1 MPPSAHIAGIPVEE
15 TLLSFGPV
23 LLAVL
28 AAASASAAQ
37 RQRRIRARLR
47 SIRSFRRPKRRSADP
62 GSG

>member
-1 MPPSAHIAGIPVEE
+1 MPLSAHIAGIPVEE

-28 AAASASAAQ
+28 AAAAASVAQ
-37 RQRRIRARLR
+37 RRRRIGAWLR
-47 SIRSFRRPKRRSADP
+47 SMRIGRRKRSADP

>member
-1 MPPSAHIAGIPVEE
+1 MPLSAHIAGIPVEE

-37 RQRRIRARLR
+37 RRRRIGARLR
-47 SIRSFRRPKRRSADP
+47 SMRIGRRKRGADP

>member
-1 MPPSAHIAGIPVEE
+1 MPLSAHIAGIPVEE

-28 AAASASAAQ
+28 AAASAAAAQ
-37 RQRRIRARLR
+37 RRRRIGARLR
-47 SIRSFRRPKRRSADP
+47 SMRIGRRRHSADP